1 MDFLPVNML
10 LLRLYIASGDLF
22 YTTATVLGKIFNAVE
37 SAFKDRTY
45 IFLEGYSTPFQ
56 ENAVNVHASSS
67 AIVDF
72 YYNADKKQF
81 VTGTG
86 SKKTL
91 PILSLDIL
99 RDGIVT
105 FDLTDFIEGITV
117 YSDNGFPS
125 VSQIVNAWMIDS
137 HVILT
142 RECDF
147 VVRVISCDGLSH
159 DFSIYN
165 DLDIG
170 EAILEKV
177 DVPVETAI
185 EPVDA
190 VTDAVTD
197 TVTDTV
203 TDAVTDAATDAVTDA
218 VTDAATEPLK
228 IE

>member
-1 MDFLPVNML
+1 MDFRPVNLL

-22 YTTATVLGKIFNAVE
+22 YTTATVLGKIFRAVE
-37 SAFKDRTY
+37 SAFKDRNY
-45 IFLEGYSTPFQ
+45 IFLEGYSTAFQ
-56 ENAVNVHASSS
+56 EQAVNVHASSG

-91 PILSLDIL
+91 PILSLEIL

-177 DVPVETAI
+177 NVPPMI
-185 EPVDA
+185 PFSNY
-190 VTDAVTD
+190 
-197 TVTDTV
+197 
-203 TDAVTDAATDAVTDA
+203 
-218 VTDAATEPLK
+218 
-228 IE
+228 